1 MISNKI
7 ISLKNIDN
15 YLEITTNAAK
25 YRIVLLND
33 DIVRIRCTF
42 DKEFQEEASYA
53 LVMTAW
59 EDKMDELLKDERKK
73 VTALSSKYEDLDSHI
88 LLATKNLNINIY
100 KEPFAIEI
108 TDKEGNC
115 TTFRFKRKILC

>member
-1 MISNKI
+1 MMVSNKI

-25 YRIVLLND
+25 YRIILLND

-42 DKEFQEEASYA
+42 DEEFQEEASYA

-59 EDKMDELLKDERKK
+59 EDKMDDLLREERKQ
-73 VTALSSKYEDLDSHI
+73 VEAVSSKYEDLDSSYSI
-88 LLATKNLNINIY
+88 IY
-100 KEPFAIEI
+100 KKFEY
-108 TDKEGNC
+108 KY
-115 TTFRFKRKILC
+115 L

>member
-1 MISNKI
+1 MKISNKI

-25 YRIVLLND
+25 YRIILLND

-42 DKEFQEEASYA
+42 DEEFKEEASYA

-59 EDKMDELLKDERKK
+59 
-73 VTALSSKYEDLDSHI
+73 
-88 LLATKNLNINIY
+88 
-100 KEPFAIEI
+100 
-108 TDKEGNC
+108 
-115 TTFRFKRKILC
+115 KIKWTSY